1 MGSRFRPCN
10 VGVQTSEILLL
21 PWRPSPMVGW
31 LLGNNADAFIW
42 LYEPNMETQNL
53 LYIFTIQR
61 AGHKNKGIREKL
73 VNPIIPVT
81 LAILL
86 LMQD

>member
-1 MGSRFRPCN
+1 M
-10 VGVQTSEILLL
+10 LD
-21 PWRPSPMVGW
+21 W
-31 LLGNNADAFIW
+31 LLGNSADAFIC
-42 LYEPNMETQNL
+42 LCAPNMETENL
-53 LYIFTIQR
+53 VYVRTTQR
-61 AGHKNKGIREKL
+61 PGHKSKGIMENL